1 MRKTPTRI
9 AAVAGL
15 LLLGLLIVAVGG
27 WGVLAIMF
35 SGPRDDT
42 LRNGLA
48 AAFALISLTTLIA
61 LALRRWRRRALG
73 SYLVVLVVLG
83 VWWHGIEPSNQR
95 DWLADVAELPHATIE
110 GDIITVH
117 NIRNFEYRS
126 ETDYTPAWYDK
137 RFDLRKLRGVD
148 LVAVLVMFCFQ
159 IFRPFLNLM
168 LWSLIMAITLY
179 PLHLRLRGKLGDN
192 EGRTATLLVVI
203 AIAILMVPIYL
214 LGASLADSV
223 EQALTTVRSGNF
235 QIRPPAESVAGWP
248 LVGKPLH
255 AFWLQAS
262 TDLTGAAQKFTPQI
276 KELTITLLGKLA
288 GLGMG
293 LLVFIVALL
302 IAGIFMAYGESGRR
316 SAVEIASRLSGP
328 ERGPQITELCTA
340 TIRAVAQ
347 GVVGIAFIQML
358 LIGVAFVLKGIP
370 GAGLLALAVLL
381 LGIMQLPAT
390 LITVPVIAFVITTE
404 GATTATIVFSVYVF
418 IAGLADNVLKPLLL
432 GRGVNVPMPVV
443 LIGALGGMV
452 TNGVIGL
459 FIGPV
464 VLAVGYQLFWQWVR
478 DRPQGGKPGSQ

>member
-1 MRKTPTRI
+1 MQPTPTSDKALSRGLLDVLI
-9 AAVAGL
+9 RAGL
-15 LLLGLLIVAVGG
+15 I
-27 WGVLAIMF
+27 
-35 SGPRDDT
+35 
-42 LRNGLA
+42 
-48 AAFALISLTTLIA
+48 
-61 LALRRWRRRALG
+61 
-73 SYLVVLVVLG
+73 
-83 VWWHGIEPSNQR
+83 
-95 DWLADVAELPHATIE
+95 
-110 GDIITVH
+110 
-117 NIRNFEYRS
+117 
-126 ETDYTPAWYDK
+126 
-137 RFDLRKLRGVD
+137 
-148 LVAVLVMFCFQ
+148 AVLVMFCFQ
-159 IFRPFLNLM
+159 IFHPFLNLM

-179 PLHLRLRGKLGDN
+179 PLHLKLRGTLSN
-192 EGRTATLLVVI
+192 SEGRTATLIVVV

-223 EQALTTVRSGNF
+223 EQALTTVKSGAF
-235 QIRPPAESVAGWP
+235 HIRPPAESVASWP

-262 TDLTGAAQKFTPQI
+262 TDLSGVAQKFTPQI
-276 KELTITLLGKLA
+276 RELTLTLLGKLA

-293 LLVFIVALL
+293 LLVFIVALI
-302 IAGIFMAYGESGRR
+302 IAGIFMAYGEGGSR

-328 ERGPQITELCTA
+328 DKGSQITELCTA

-390 LITVPVIAFVITTE
+390 LITIPVIAFVFTTE
-404 GATTATIVFSVYVF
+404 GASTATIVFSIYVF

-478 DRPQGGKPGSQ
+478 DQPGNGGAGAEKRT